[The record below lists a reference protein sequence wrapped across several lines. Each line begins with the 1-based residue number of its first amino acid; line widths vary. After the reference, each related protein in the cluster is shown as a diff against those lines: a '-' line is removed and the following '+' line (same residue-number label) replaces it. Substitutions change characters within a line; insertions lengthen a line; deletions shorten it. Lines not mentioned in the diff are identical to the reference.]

1 MHSKMQQKG
10 IHLSIINIVYRYAL
24 NRFARN
30 RSGFFF
36 LHLLTG
42 NIKIVFSFV
51 FTDHQIYKSIKI
63 AL

>member
-1 MHSKMQQKG
+1 MISKMNE
-10 IHLSIINIVYRYAL
+10 LIINMPLLNIPHIYAL

-36 LHLLTG
+36 LHLLRG

-51 FTDHQIYKSIKI
+51 FTDHQI
-63 AL
+63 

>member
-1 MHSKMQQKG
+1 MFMISKMNE
-10 IHLSIINIVYRYAL
+10 LIINMPLLNIPHIYAL

-36 LHLLTG
+36 LHLLRG

-51 FTDHQIYKSIKI
+51 FTDHQI
-63 AL
+63 